1 MVLTLQQLDRNERHL
16 TNRFVDGIY
25 SGFND
30 LRVAAVALRR
40 LRIKQSRLD
49 EALEVRDS
57 LLLSRLVRVAM
68 ALRFLAV

>member
-1 MVLTLQQLDRNERHL
+1 M

-25 SGFND
+25 SGFKTFND
-30 LRVAAVALRR
+30 LHVAAVALRR

-57 LLLSRLVRVAM
+57 LLLSRLVRAAM
-68 ALRFLAV
+68 ALQFLAV